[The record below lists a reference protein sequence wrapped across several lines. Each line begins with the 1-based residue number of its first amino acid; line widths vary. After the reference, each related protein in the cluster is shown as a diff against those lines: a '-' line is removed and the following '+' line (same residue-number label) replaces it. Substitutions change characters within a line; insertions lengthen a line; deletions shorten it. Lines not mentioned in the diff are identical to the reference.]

1 MVYKKRWTEMF
12 IFFCVSN
19 KKSFSYILYK
29 IEVIMIII
37 DNISEQIS
45 VKLPN
50 NLVKS
55 SGKIYLKNTE
65 TKKEYIKEFEDE
77 STSDLYY
84 VWTYTFSDIPIGEY
98 EYVIDGNK
106 GLLRIGKE
114 MEKKVY
120 DEEISFKSYE
130 G

>member
-1 MVYKKRWTEMF
+1 MV
-12 IFFCVSN
+12 
-19 KKSFSYILYK
+19 
-29 IEVIMIII
+29 IIN
-37 DNISEQIS
+37 NISEQIT

-55 SGKIYLKNTE
+55 SKPILHLKNTE

-98 EYVIDGNK
+98 EYEIDGNR
-106 GLLRIGKE
+106 GILRIGEVMNKKIYDKE
-114 MEKKVY
+114 
-120 DEEISFKSYE
+120 ITFKSY
-130 G
+130 GD

>member
-1 MVYKKRWTEMF
+1 MV
-12 IFFCVSN
+12 
-19 KKSFSYILYK
+19 
-29 IEVIMIII
+29 II
-37 DNISEQIS
+37 DNISEEIT

-50 NLVKS
+50 NLEKS
-55 SGKIYLKNTE
+55 GSNKIHLKNTE

-84 VWTYTFSDIPIGEY
+84 VWSYVFSDIPVGEY
-98 EYVIDGNK
+98 EYEIDGNK
-106 GLLRIGKE
+106 GLLRIGVG

>member
-1 MVYKKRWTEMF
+1 
-12 IFFCVSN
+12 
-19 KKSFSYILYK
+19 
-29 IEVIMIII
+29 MIII
-37 DNISEQIS
+37 DSNLSEVT

-98 EYVIDGNK
+98 EYEIDGNR
-106 GLLRIGKE
+106 GLLRIGE
-114 MEKKVY
+114 VMNKKVY
-120 DEEISFKSYE
+120 DKEITFKSY
-130 G
+130 GD